1 MTHMIFSLANVIK
14 RKKADNLIEKFKS
27 NQCAV
32 KYLSRKNLHF
42 IKLAD
47 NLAILTIAYLLT
59 YHISEFRRVRKK
71 TIMHVNQ
78 FYGDTSININKNF

>member
-1 MTHMIFSLANVIK
+1 M
-14 RKKADNLIEKFKS
+14 
-27 NQCAV
+27 

-47 NLAILTIAYLLT
+47 KLALLFLHLHIYWWI
-59 YHISEFRRVRKK
+59 YHISEFRRARKK

-78 FYGDTSININKNF
+78 FYDDTSINIKKNT